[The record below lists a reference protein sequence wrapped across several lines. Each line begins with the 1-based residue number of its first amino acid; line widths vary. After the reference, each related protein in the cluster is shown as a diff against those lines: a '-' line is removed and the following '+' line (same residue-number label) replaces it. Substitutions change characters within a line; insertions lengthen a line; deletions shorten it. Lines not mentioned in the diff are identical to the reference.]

1 MHKRL
6 LAITFLGVALL
17 FSQGGSFLI
26 AALCPH
32 LRSGQVSC
40 SKHSSESTMSEMSD
54 DEMGHMAMDSME
66 ESAANPDPNA
76 VAIGEPIGLCSHCA
90 MHSRT
95 VPPAVSLRE
104 TDASKRSGTFAIP
117 DAVPQVISVEMS
129 YLAILSSRAHG
140 PPGQTLPLHVLI
152 NIFRI

>member
-1 MHKRL
+1 MYKRFP
-6 LAITFLGVALL
+6 AITVLGVALL

-40 SKHSSESTMSEMSD
+40 NTHHTGSTMSHHN
-54 DEMGHMAMDSME
+54 MGEMAMDPTH
-66 ESAANPDPNA
+66 ESASNPDPNA
-76 VAIGEPIGLCSHCA
+76 VALGEPIGLCSHCA

-95 VPPAVSLRE
+95 APPAVSLRE
-104 TDASKRSGTFAIP
+104 IEASKRSGTFAIP
-117 DAVPQVISVEMS
+117 DAVPQVVSAEMP
-129 YLAILSSRAHG
+129 YLAILTLRAHG
-140 PPGQTLPLHVLI
+140 PPGETTPRHVLI

>member
-1 MHKRL
+1 MHKRF
-6 LAITFLGVALL
+6 LAITVVGLAVL

-40 SKHSSESTMSEMSD
+40 NRHSSESTMSDMAD
-54 DEMGHMAMDSME
+54 DEMGHMAMDSMD
-66 ESAANPDPNA
+66 ESDSNPDPNA
-76 VAIGEPIGLCSHCA
+76 IALGEPIELCSHCA

-95 VPPAVSLRE
+95 VPPAVSFSE
-104 TDASKRSGTFAIP
+104 TEASRRSGTLVIP
-117 DAVPQVISVEMS
+117 DAVPQLVSVEMPD
-129 YLAILSSRAHG
+129 LAICTSRAHG
-140 PPGQTLPLHVLI
+140 PPGHTTPRHILI

>member
-1 MHKRL
+1 MHKRFL
-6 LAITFLGVALL
+6 VITVVGVALL

-40 SKHSSESTMSEMSD
+40 NKHSAESTMSEMAD
-54 DEMGHMAMDSME
+54 NEMGHMAMDSMD
-66 ESAANPDPNA
+66 ESASNPDPNA
-76 VAIGEPIGLCSHCA
+76 VALGEPIGLCSHCA

-104 TDASKRSGTFAIP
+104 TEASKRSGTFVIP
-117 DAVPQVISVEMS
+117 NAVPQLLTAKMP
-129 YLAILSSRAHG
+129 YLPIFSSRAHG
-140 PPGQTLPLHVLI
+140 PPGQTTPRHILI

>member
-1 MHKRL
+1 MHKRFFV
-6 LAITFLGVALL
+6 ITLVGVALL

-40 SKHSSESTMSEMSD
+40 NRHSAGSTMSDMAG

-66 ESAANPDPNA
+66 ESASNPDPNA
-76 VAIGEPIGLCSHCA
+76 VALGVPIGLCSHCA

-104 TDASKRSGTFAIP
+104 TEASKRSGTFVIP
-117 DAVPQVISVEMS
+117 NAVLQVISVEMPC
-129 YLAILSSRAHG
+129 LAIFSSRAHG
-140 PPGQTLPLHVLI
+140 PPGQT
-152 NIFRI
+152 

>member
-32 LRSGQVSC
+32 LRSGQLSC
-40 SKHSSESTMSEMSD
+40 SKHSAESTMSH
-54 DEMGHMAMDSME
+54 DEVGHMAMDSMD
-66 ESAANPDPNA
+66 ESASTPDPNA
-76 VAIGEPIGLCSHCA
+76 VALDEPIGLCSHCA

-104 TDASKRSGTFAIP
+104 IEASKRSGTFVIP
-117 DAVPQVISVEMS
+117 DALPQVVSVEMR
-129 YLAILSSRAHG
+129 YLAIFTSRAHG
-140 PPGQTLPLHVLI
+140 PPGETTPRHILI

>member
-6 LAITFLGVALL
+6 LAITFLGGALL

-40 SKHSSESTMSEMSD
+40 NKHSSESTMSEMSD
-54 DEMGHMAMDSME
+54 DEMGHMAMDSMD
-66 ESAANPDPNA
+66 ESASTRDPNA
-76 VAIGEPIGLCSHCA
+76 VALGEPIGLCSHCA

-104 TDASKRSGTFAIP
+104 IEASKRSGTFVTP
-117 DAVPQVISVEMS
+117 DVLPQVVSVEMR
-129 YLAILSSRAHG
+129 YLAIFTSRAHG
-140 PPGQTLPLHVLI
+140 PPGETTPRHILI